1 MFGLHIVQPGLVE
14 GHWGSTIGQ
23 LSALRMAADYDVEV
37 VFAEADA
44 ANAYAQSV
52 GFINR
57 IHALLP
63 TPSHQIVCDS
73 RVADGRG
80 SSLDPSARWCQN

>member
-1 MFGLHIVQPGLVE
+1 MFGLHNVQAGLVE

-57 IHALLP
+57 IHALL
-63 TPSHQIVCDS
+63 TNSI
-73 RVADGRG
+73 
-80 SSLDPSARWCQN
+80 DPVHLQ